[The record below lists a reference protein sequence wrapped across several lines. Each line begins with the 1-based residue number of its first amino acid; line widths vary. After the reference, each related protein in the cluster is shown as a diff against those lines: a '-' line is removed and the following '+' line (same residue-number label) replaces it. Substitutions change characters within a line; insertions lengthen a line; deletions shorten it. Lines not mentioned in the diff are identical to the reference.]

1 MVAVIRCDSDELD
14 RLRFND
20 LMHNERGDEYPSR
33 LTRRRKNW
41 ESGSHLTLVLAGEPA
56 GAIVTMLGWTSRL
69 MKRSGDLDQVL
80 EISRTEAIDPPV
92 PYKNVTGRLAGR
104 FLSHLVDDGA
114 LPDGTGRALVAA
126 LGAERPRLGEV
137 IARIEGVGQRF
148 PVSGSAAGQVMALQ
162 RDASI
167 GAVRMAGM
175 DVSEFARWDRPPSA
189 VRAQGQDVP
198 PTFIERVQGGR
209 TIEDRQIDHDAETM
223 LGWITEKTQ
232 HLSWRTF
239 SGFGQ
244 RLLVANAN
252 RETAEQ
258 TLGVDLLAGLMR
270 PYPNDFDD
278 KAILTRQELYQ
289 RLCEIVWDP
298 AHRART
304 HYGVDVP
311 RLMSAGLLKAGDT
324 LVAVHRGTEHQA
336 IVLDDGR
343 IKLAGG
349 EPFTSLSS
357 AAAYARRT
365 KSASGWEF
373 WKLQTRRERRPLRE
387 LRDELIRGER

>member
-20 LMHNERGDEYPSR
+20 LMHTRRGDEYPSR

-41 ESGSHLTLVLAGEPA
+41 ENGSHLTLVLAEEPA
-56 GAIVTMLGWTSRL
+56 GTIVTMLGWTSRL

-80 EISRTEAIDPPV
+80 EISRTEAIDPAV

-104 FLSHLVDDGA
+104 FLSHLADDGA

-126 LGAERPRLGEV
+126 LVAERPRLGEV
-137 IARIEGVGQRF
+137 IARIEGVSQRF

-175 DVSEFARWDRPPSA
+175 DVSEFARWDRPPSGLG
-189 VRAQGQDVP
+189 GQDVP

-232 HLSWRTF
+232 HLS
-239 SGFGQ
+239 
-244 RLLVANAN
+244 
-252 RETAEQ
+252 
-258 TLGVDLLAGLMR
+258 
-270 PYPNDFDD
+270 
-278 KAILTRQELYQ
+278 
-289 RLCEIVWDP
+289 
-298 AHRART
+298 
-304 HYGVDVP
+304 
-311 RLMSAGLLKAGDT
+311 
-324 LVAVHRGTEHQA
+324 
-336 IVLDDGR
+336 
-343 IKLAGG
+343 
-349 EPFTSLSS
+349 
-357 AAAYARRT
+357 
-365 KSASGWEF
+365 
-373 WKLQTRRERRPLRE
+373 
-387 LRDELIRGER
+387 

>member
-14 RLRFND
+14 QLRFND

-33 LTRRRKNW
+33 LTRRRKKW
-41 ESGSHLTLVLAGEPA
+41 ESGSHLTLFPAGETA
-56 GAIVTMLGWTSRL
+56 RAIVTRLGWTSRL

-189 VRAQGQDVP
+189 VRRPG
-198 PTFIERVQGGR
+198 
-209 TIEDRQIDHDAETM
+209 
-223 LGWITEKTQ
+223 
-232 HLSWRTF
+232 
-239 SGFGQ
+239 SGP
-244 RLLVANAN
+244 R
-252 RETAEQ
+252 RSP
-258 TLGVDLLAGLMR
+258 DLYRACSR
-270 PYPNDFDD
+270 
-278 KAILTRQELYQ
+278 R
-289 RLCEIVWDP
+289 
-298 AHRART
+298 AH
-304 HYGVDVP
+304 Y
-311 RLMSAGLLKAGDT
+311 
-324 LVAVHRGTEHQA
+324 
-336 IVLDDGR
+336 
-343 IKLAGG
+343 
-349 EPFTSLSS
+349 
-357 AAAYARRT
+357 
-365 KSASGWEF
+365 
-373 WKLQTRRERRPLRE
+373 RRPSDRSRC
-387 LRDELIRGER
+387 RDHARLDYGEDTAPVVAHI